1 MESGGQTNWWR
12 RRRTNAKPPPRD
24 EREWVHP
31 SELPSFEKL
40 RTHPNWPI
48 KSPAAR
54 VVVGVMAIALVVGS
68 VGLYLT
74 RATNPA
80 PTPHLAVT
88 LSQLPTESRTAAD
101 HTIDL
106 SIATPGHV
114 EVVAAMALPHDLAVT
129 TTQIPANAIITGSTP
144 GHVNFHVTWVGRDKV
159 MGFSIVRLGVH
170 VPALTFAPLPSSKWV
185 VAVSPILKSSTD
197 APQYAWANTIL
208 GDPEIDATGVISYLS
223 TKSDA
228 NLDNFID
235 AIAVNQSGQVVA
247 VLSINHFW
255 YSAQFVARIA
265 YIVATGRGCHASL
278 GVVGTTAQGGG
289 VTVSRVIPKSPSQY
303 RLKQGDVI
311 TALNGKD
318 TETFNALDTALYL
331 TPAYTKALVTFVRAS
346 KVHHAVMTLAC
357 AL

>member
-1 MESGGQTNWWR
+1 
-12 RRRTNAKPPPRD
+12 
-24 EREWVHP
+24 
-31 SELPSFEKL
+31 
-40 RTHPNWPI
+40 
-48 KSPAAR
+48 
-54 VVVGVMAIALVVGS
+54 MAVALVVGS

-74 RATNPA
+74 RASNPPA
-80 PTPHLAVT
+80 TPHLASA
-88 LSQLPTESRTAAD
+88 LSQLPTESRTAAE

-129 TTQIPANAIITGSTP
+129 TTQIPADAIITGSTP
-144 GHVNFHVTWVGRDKV
+144 GHVNFHVTWVGRDQV

-197 APQYAWANTIL
+197 PPQYAWANTIL
-208 GDPEIDATGVISYLS
+208 GDPQIDATGVISYLS
-223 TKSDA
+223 TRSDA
-228 NLDNFID
+228 NLDSFID
-235 AIAVNQSGQVVA
+235 AIAVNQSGKVVA
-247 VLSINHFW
+247 VLSINHLW

-289 VTVSRVIPKSPSQY
+289 VMVTRVIPKSPSQF
-303 RLKQGDVI
+303 RLKRGDVI
-311 TALNGKD
+311 TALNGKTTD
-318 TETFNALDTALYL
+318 TFDAFDTALYL
-331 TPAYTKALVTFVRAS
+331 TPAFTAAHITFVRDS
-346 KVHHAVMTLAC
+346 TVHHAVMTLAC

>member
-1 MESGGQTNWWR
+1 
-12 RRRTNAKPPPRD
+12 
-24 EREWVHP
+24 
-31 SELPSFEKL
+31 
-40 RTHPNWPI
+40 
-48 KSPAAR
+48 
-54 VVVGVMAIALVVGS
+54 MAVALVVGS
-68 VGLYLT
+68 AGLYLT
-74 RATNPA
+74 RASNP
-80 PTPHLAVT
+80 PVTPHLASA
-88 LSQLPTESRTAAD
+88 LSQLPAESRTAAE

-144 GHVNFHVTWVGRDKV
+144 GHLNFHVSWVGRDKV

-170 VPALTFAPLPSSKWV
+170 IPALTFAPLPSSKWV

-197 APQYAWANTIL
+197 APQFAWANTVL
-208 GDPEIDATGVISYLS
+208 GDPSIDATGVISYLS

-228 NLDNFID
+228 NLDSFID

-247 VLSINHFW
+247 VLSVDHLW

-278 GVVGTTAQGGG
+278 GIVGVTAQGGG
-289 VTVSRVIPKSPSQY
+289 VTVTRVIPKSPAQY
-303 RLKQGDVI
+303 RLKRGDVI

-318 TETFNALDTALYL
+318 TGTFDALDTALYL
-331 TPAYTKALVTFVRAS
+331 TPAYTKANVTFIRAS
-346 KVHHAVMTLAC
+346 SVHHADMTLAC

>member
-1 MESGGQTNWWR
+1 MG
-12 RRRTNAKPPPRD
+12 TNAKPPPAG

-40 RTHPNWPI
+40 QTHPNWPI

-54 VVVGVMAIALVVGS
+54 VVVGVMAVALVVGS

-74 RATNPA
+74 RASNPPA
-80 PTPHLAVT
+80 TPHLASA
-88 LSQLPTESRTAAD
+88 LSQLPAESRTAAE

-129 TTQIPANAIITGSTP
+129 TTQIPADAIITGSIP
-144 GHVNFHVTWVGRDKV
+144 GHVDFHVTWVGRDQV

-197 APQYAWANTIL
+197 PPQYAWANTIL
-208 GDPEIDATGVISYLS
+208 GDPQIDATGVISYLS
-223 TKSDA
+223 TRSDA
-228 NLDNFID
+228 NLDSFID
-235 AIAVNQSGQVVA
+235 AIAVNQSGKVVA
-247 VLSINHFW
+247 VLSINHLW

-289 VTVSRVIPKSPSQY
+289 VMVTRVIPKSPSQF
-303 RLKQGDVI
+303 RLKKGEVI
-311 TALNGKD
+311 TALNGKTTD
-318 TETFNALDTALYL
+318 TFDAFDTALYL
-331 TPAYTKALVTFVRAS
+331 TPAFTAAHITFVRDS
-346 KVHHAVMTLAC
+346 TVHHAVMTLAC

>member
-1 MESGGQTNWWR
+1 
-12 RRRTNAKPPPRD
+12 
-24 EREWVHP
+24 
-31 SELPSFEKL
+31 
-40 RTHPNWPI
+40 
-48 KSPAAR
+48 
-54 VVVGVMAIALVVGS
+54 MAIALVVGS

-208 GDPEIDATGVISYLS
+208 GDPEIDATGVQV
-223 TKSDA
+223 KD
-228 NLDNFID
+228 LDIGLLDFPFQLDGEI
-235 AIAVNQSGQVVA
+235 
-247 VLSINHFW
+247 VLLCWKMGETEIRHWHTMDGGF
-255 YSAQFVARIA
+255 A
-265 YIVATGRGCHASL
+265 GR
-278 GVVGTTAQGGG
+278 Q
-289 VTVSRVIPKSPSQY
+289 TVDERFRRPQ
-303 RLKQGDVI
+303 KQKP
-311 TALNGKD
+311 N
-318 TETFNALDTALYL
+318 
-331 TPAYTKALVTFVRAS
+331 
-346 KVHHAVMTLAC
+346 
-357 AL
+357 